1 MNTKDYI
8 SILSVATISA
18 FFIVFALTGC
28 YLALYQYLRD
38 TGITFW
44 QVVLLYT
51 SVSTI
56 LGILSA
62 AVKLKKKH

>member
-1 MNTKDYI
+1 MNTKEYI
-8 SILSVATISA
+8 SILSVSAISA

-51 SVSTI
+51 SVSTVM
-56 LGILSA
+56 GILSA
-62 AVKLKKKH
+62 AVKLNLKR

>member
-18 FFIVFALTGC
+18 FFIVFVLTGC
-28 YLALYQYLRD
+28 YLAIYQYLRD

-51 SVSTI
+51 SVSTLI
-56 LGILSA
+56 GLFSA
-62 AVKLKKKH
+62 VVKLNLKR

>member
-18 FFIVFALTGC
+18 FFIVFVLPGC

-51 SVSTI
+51 SVSTVMG
-56 LGILSA
+56 LLSA
-62 AVKLKKKH
+62 VVKLNLKK

>member
-8 SILSVATISA
+8 SILSVGAISA
-18 FFIVFALTGC
+18 FFIVFVLTGC
-28 YLALYQYLRD
+28 YLAIYQYLRD

-51 SVSTI
+51 SVST
-56 LGILSA
+56 LMGLFSA
-62 AVKLKKKH
+62 VVKLKLKR

>member
-8 SILSVATISA
+8 SILSVATLSA
-18 FFIVFALTGC
+18 FFIVFVLTGC

-51 SVSTI
+51 TVATF

-62 AVKLKKKH
+62 AVKLRKKQ